1 MNNTTVVLIPRMSFI
16 HSSVRFIRG
25 KQYKYF
31 KSTNEQL
38 YKVVGETGKSVLLNS
53 RDLCDFFEK
62 RTILHS

>member
-1 MNNTTVVLIPRMSFI
+1 MDNTIIVLIPKMSFI

-31 KSTNEQL
+31 KCNEQL
-38 YKVVGETGKSVLLNS
+38 YKVVGETGKPVLLNS

-62 RTILHS
+62 RTVLHS

>member
-1 MNNTTVVLIPRMSFI
+1 MNNTTIVLIPRMSFI
-16 HSSVRFIRG
+16 HSSVQFIRG
-25 KQYKYF
+25 KQYKYL
-31 KSTNEQL
+31 KCNEQL

>member
-1 MNNTTVVLIPRMSFI
+1 MDNTIIVLIPKMSFI

-38 YKVVGETGKSVLLNS
+38 YKVIGETGKSVLLNN